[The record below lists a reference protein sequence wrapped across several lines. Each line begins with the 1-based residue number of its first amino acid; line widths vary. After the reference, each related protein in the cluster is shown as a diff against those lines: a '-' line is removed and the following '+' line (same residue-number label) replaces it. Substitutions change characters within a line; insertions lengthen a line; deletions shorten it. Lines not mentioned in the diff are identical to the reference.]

1 MNYLIWFEYPKTK
14 EMIYLASDADILKIA
29 YMKEPILPCTHDT
42 KEAKIYNSIEDAK
55 TDIYRLRYYHRKFLY
70 VKTGIKSIIMTTPRG
85 VLENTTN
92 YSLLELV
99 ETYEN

>member
-14 EMIYLASDADILKIA
+14 ELIYLASNADIIKIA
-29 YMKEPILPCTHDT
+29 YMQDPILPCTKDIN
-42 KEAKIYNSIEDAK
+42 EAKIYNSIEDAK
-55 TDIYRLRYYHRKFLY
+55 NDIYKLRYYHRKFLY
-70 VKTGIKSIIMTTPRG
+70 VKTGIKTIFNIHAKKEIET
-85 VLENTTN
+85 TTN